1 MKAALFDLD
10 GTLVDNMAY
19 HARAWMTLCES
30 HGIAARVEQFE
41 REFAGKKNGEIV
53 ATLLGPDVLPAVA
66 RALADEKEKAY
77 RDVYDDHV
85 AWVPGARA
93 FIAQLRAAGVRTAIA
108 SAAPPLNREL
118 VLGKLEAF
126 ELFDVV
132 VGGEQVEHGKPAPDI
147 FVEAARRL
155 GVAPA
160 DCVVFE
166 DAVNGVL
173 AGKSARMFTVGICTS
188 ELPSALA
195 AVGADSTAL
204 DFTGLRADVMERLGL
219 LAA

>member
-19 HARAWMTLCES
+19 HARAWMRLCES
-30 HGIAARVEQFE
+30 HGITARVEQFE
-41 REFAGKKNGEIV
+41 REFAGKKNSEIV

-66 RALADEKEKAY
+66 RALADEKEQAY
-77 RDVYDDHV
+77 RDIYGEHV

-93 FIAQLRAAGVRTAIA
+93 FIARLRTAGVRTAIA
-108 SAAPPLNREL
+108 SAAPPSNREL
-118 VLGKLEAF
+118 VLGKLGAL
-126 ELFDVV
+126 ELFDAV
-132 VGGEQVEHGKPAPDI
+132 VGGEQVENGKPAPDV
-147 FVEAARRL
+147 FLEAARRL

-173 AGKSARMFTVGICTS
+173 AGKSARMFTVGICTC
-188 ELPSALA
+188 ELPSVLA
-195 AVGADSTAL
+195 AVGADATAL
-204 DFTGLRADVMERLGL
+204 DFTGLGAPVLERLGL